1 MQKIVRSLSK
11 FWNAYKYTVRRTLAF
26 QIFSALQIF
35 AYIITRGEDIVMLL
49 LFYIALNYIAFK
61 TIQRDCVAKYI
72 IKADKELYKDAVR
85 ASNNEIYGEH

>member
-1 MQKIVRSLSK
+1 MQKVNRSLSK

-35 AYIITRGEDIVMLL
+35 AYIITRDEDIVMLL
-49 LFYIALNYIAFK
+49 LFYIAFRM
-61 TIQRDCVAKYI
+61 IQRDCVAKYV

-85 ASNNEIYGEH
+85 ASNNEIYGEY